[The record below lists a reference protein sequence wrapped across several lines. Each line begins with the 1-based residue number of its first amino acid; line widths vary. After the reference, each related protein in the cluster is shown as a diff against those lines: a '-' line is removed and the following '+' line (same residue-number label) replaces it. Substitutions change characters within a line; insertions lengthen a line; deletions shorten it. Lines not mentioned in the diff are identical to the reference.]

1 MRPVFALTL
10 LAGTAVLAQE
20 PVAKEPEARFG
31 LAPKLKVYPQ
41 ATPKLALRSAITAIL
56 DGDTAY
62 LVAHLLDPGFVEL
75 RLADRAKQFEAEID
89 AQLARR
95 RDEQIRNPDKYAP
108 ADLVPTDRG
117 KFVALVADESRKAAF
132 RQLVQDINQK
142 ILDDP
147 ESFRDMRKLLAD
159 GTFED
164 AETGAKVTHPAVKH
178 RALYLRKIGDR
189 YFLENRQDDQADP
202 KKEPGKEPEKKEPE
216 KKGPGM

>member
-89 AQLARR
+89 SLLARR
-95 RDEQIRNPDKYAP
+95 RDDQIRNPDKYAP
-108 ADLVPTDRG
+108 ADRVPTDRG
-117 KFVALVADESRKAAF
+117 KFIALVVDESRKAAF

-164 AETGAKVTHPAVKH
+164 AETGTKVTHPAVKH
-178 RALYLRKIGDR
+178 RALYLRKIDNR
-189 YFLENRQDDQADP
+189 YFLENRQDAQADP
-202 KKEPGKEPEKKEPE
+202 KKEPGKEPEKK
-216 KKGPGM
+216 GPGM